1 MTQGSFKIVT
11 QTLQPELNSTYVSI
25 QGNPNFKKM
34 GLSEIRG
41 SNKALRSRRSFTK
54 DAVPIMLDLKRKPG
68 AIKIETEFS
77 LSGRNPDSAKSVQ
90 TLTKLTDHKIRQNQL
105 RFSTRTVAPVNP
117 ERKFYRPK
125 SDTPP
130 LQSDMLSKV
139 GPNLQKSNFEP
150 TDLLSKIEKQENLVI
165 YHLAEMPQHREKSK
179 PSSDKTHK
187 KSRKFSDVD
196 KYAGDI
202 PSEPVQCSG
211 LDTPGDLL
219 PERLEVI
226 PYN

>member
-1 MTQGSFKIVT
+1 
-11 QTLQPELNSTYVSI
+11 
-25 QGNPNFKKM
+25 
-34 GLSEIRG
+34 
-41 SNKALRSRRSFTK
+41 
-54 DAVPIMLDLKRKPG
+54 MLDLKRKPG

-77 LSGRNPDSAKSVQ
+77 LRGRTLDGAKSVQ
-90 TLTKLTDHKIRQNQL
+90 TLTKLTDHKIRQNPL
-105 RFSTRTVAPVNP
+105 RFSARIVAPDNP

-139 GPNLQKSNFEP
+139 GHNLQKSNFEP
-150 TDLLSKIEKQENLVI
+150 TDLLNKIEKQENLGI
-165 YHLAEMPQHREKSK
+165 YHTGEMPQHREKSK
-179 PSSDKTHK
+179 PSTDKTLK
-187 KSRKFSDVD
+187 KSRKFRDVN

-202 PSEPVQCSG
+202 PSEPVHYSG

-226 PYN
+226 PYNEDDSQSISPVLASCYQAQCS